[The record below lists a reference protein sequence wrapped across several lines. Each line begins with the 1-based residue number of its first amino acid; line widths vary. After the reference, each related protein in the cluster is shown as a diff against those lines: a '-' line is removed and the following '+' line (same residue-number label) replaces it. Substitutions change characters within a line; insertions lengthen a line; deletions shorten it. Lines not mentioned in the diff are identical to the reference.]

1 MPTFNSILYHYKN
14 YLQSYFSY
22 LYANKSFLRDHIY
35 IVPVK
40 TIKEVLAHALT
51 AKLVP
56 IEWVE
61 AEDPPKALPIADAS
75 KDDLERGLT
84 TH

>member
-1 MPTFNSILYHYKN
+1 MK
-14 YLQSYFSY
+14 
-22 LYANKSFLRDHIY
+22 DHID

-61 AEDPPKALPIADAS
+61 AEEPTKALPITDAS